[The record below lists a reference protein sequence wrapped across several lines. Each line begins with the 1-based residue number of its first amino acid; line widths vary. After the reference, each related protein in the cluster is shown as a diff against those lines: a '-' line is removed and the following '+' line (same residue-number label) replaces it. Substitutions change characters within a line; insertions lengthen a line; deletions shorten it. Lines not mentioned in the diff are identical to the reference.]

1 MMLEIDGKS
10 YETRFNYGF
19 AKRLMKDYG
28 TENVDGF
35 SHLINQIID
44 SDPMALVN
52 GYRYSLDTKSL
63 PSDEKVADAL
73 EAAGVFDKGEEAFSE
88 LFKAVK
94 SAGFL
99 TLQLNLYVSSK
110 ENVVEDAK
118 KVLANLSNEEDK
130 QGAEIDLAAAET
142 SLARIKKAIK
152 KLSK

>member
-10 YETRFNYGF
+10 YEPKFNYGF
-19 AKRLMKDYG
+19 AKRLMKEYG
-28 TENVDGF
+28 TESVDGF

-44 SDPMALVN
+44 GDPMALVN
-52 GYRYSLDTKSL
+52 GYRYALSTKSL

-73 EAAGVFDKGEEAFSE
+73 EEAGIFDKGEEAFSD
-88 LFKAVK
+88 LFKEVK

-99 TLQLNLYVSSK
+99 TLQLNLYVNSK
-110 ENVVEDAK
+110 ENVVADAK
-118 KVLANLSNEEDK
+118 KVLATLSSEEDK

-142 SLARIKKAIK
+142 SLDRIKRAIK

>member
-1 MMLEIDGKS
+1 MLLEIDGKS
-10 YETRFNYGF
+10 YEPKFNYGF
-19 AKRLMKDYG
+19 AQRLMKEYG

-44 SDPMALVN
+44 GDPMALVN
-52 GYRYSLDTKSL
+52 GYRYALDTKSI
-63 PSDEKVADAL
+63 PSDDKVAEAL
-73 EAAGVFDKGEEAFSE
+73 EEAGIFDQGEKAFSE

-110 ENVVEDAK
+110 ENVVKDAK
-118 KVLANLSNEEDK
+118 KVLSVLSNKEDK

-142 SLARIKKAIK
+142 SLARIKKAID